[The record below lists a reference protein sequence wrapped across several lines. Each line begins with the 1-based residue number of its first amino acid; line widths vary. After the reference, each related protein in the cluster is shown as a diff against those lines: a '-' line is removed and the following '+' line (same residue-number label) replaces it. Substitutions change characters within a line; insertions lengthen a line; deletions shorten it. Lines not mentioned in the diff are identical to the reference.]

1 MMWRVRT
8 CLSLAFCILGAFP
21 VLAAA
26 PTAFQD
32 FPQRKAPS
40 DAATVSEFIATCDGD
55 LWGCEYKMRM
65 AVLNNV
71 NTRDATPICLT
82 DAHPRTRV
90 MAWLKAHPE
99 TYNMATED
107 GLYTSYKS
115 LYRCP

>member
-1 MMWRVRT
+1 MMWRLRT
-8 CLSLAFCILGAFP
+8 FLSLAFCILSVRSAP
-21 VLAAA
+21 AAM
-26 PTAFQD
+26 PTASQNFS
-32 FPQRKAPS
+32 QRKAPS
-40 DAATVSEFIATCDGD
+40 DAATVSEFIATCDGV
-55 LWGCEYKMRM
+55 LWGCEYKMRQ
-65 AVLNNV
+65 AVLNNI
-71 NTRDATPICLT
+71 NTRDAASICLT